1 MTADPSPLP
10 FSPLLLKTLTTQA
23 EALKSTVVA
32 CVALGVRV
40 EPEDRARAVLA
51 RALDAAYVDRLAVE
65 VLGVRPRTEAA
76 A

>member
-1 MTADPSPLP
+1 MSARLE
-10 FSPLLLKTLTTQA
+10 FSPLTLHGLTTQA

-32 CVALGVRV
+32 CVALGAPMW
-40 EPEDRARAVLA
+40 PEDRARAVLA

-65 VLGVRPRTEAA
+65 VLGVRPRVRTGAA